1 MLHSIKN
8 ISEIVNGK
16 LLNGEALEAQITH
29 LLLDSRQ
36 ILYPQA
42 ALFFALKGKH
52 HNGHKYITDLYK
64 KGVRN
69 FVVSE
74 QKDFATFE
82 GAHFI
87 LVKDTLKA
95 LQELAAFHRNK
106 FDLKTIGITG
116 SNGKTII
123 KEWLFQLLHKNY
135 SIVRSPRSYNSQTGV
150 PLSVWQIKKEHQLG
164 IFEAGISEMNEMAKL
179 QKIIN
184 CTIGLFT
191 NIGPAHSE
199 GFTSIEEKI
208 NEKIKLFENAKTI
221 VYCSDDPRIAQAM
234 TRFDDKEHFTWSTQ
248 FDADLKI
255 TSVEKK
261 PNGSSSIIGIFK
273 REIHQIFIPFHDA
286 AHIENAIHCWAILL
300 HLGIHPNSILER
312 MKNLEPVAM
321 RLEIKDGINGCAI
334 INDSYN
340 SDLNSL
346 QIALHFLE
354 QQSNQKKHTLI
365 LSDILQSGQTLQDL
379 YKEVAEIIIEKKVD
393 RLIGIGTDIKNID
406 SFLPNNFDKKFYPD
420 TNSFI
425 EKFDTNNFRSESIL
439 IKGARQF
446 SFERIAHLLSH
457 KVHKT
462 VLEID
467 LNALTH
473 NLHVYTQYL
482 QPGTRMMVMVKASAY
497 GTGSYEVARLLEFNK
512 VDYLA
517 VAYADEG
524 TSLREAGIQ
533 LPIMVLNPDEQ
544 SFDQIIRHQL
554 EPEIYNLRLLKSL
567 IHYLPKGKEVAIHLK
582 MDTGMKRLGFNE
594 VDLKDLLVL
603 LKANKNLKIQSVFS
617 HLAASED
624 DQEDAFSK
632 QQVAKFEKLYSLL
645 VEGLGYQPLKHILNS
660 SGIVR
665 FPEHQMDM
673 VRLGIGLYGI
683 DSSEE
688 IQHQL
693 KVVQRLKATISQI
706 KQVAP
711 GETIG
716 YSRKGK
722 AEKPLRIATISI
734 GYADGLLRGAGNG
747 NFAVYVNGKPAPT
760 IGNVCMDMC
769 MIDITP
775 YPEVQEGDE
784 VIVFGDQPSI
794 RDLAKSLGTI
804 SYEVFTNISSRVK
817 RVYFQE

>member
-8 ISEIVNGK
+8 ITKIVNGK
-16 LLNGEALEAQITH
+16 LLNGDAVGIQIAH

-42 ALFFALKGKH
+42 SLFFALKGKH
-52 HNGHKYITDLYK
+52 HNGHKYIADLYA

-74 QKDFATFE
+74 PIDYKKYN

-87 LVKDTLKA
+87 FVQNTLKA
-95 LQELAAFHRNK
+95 LQDLAAFHRNK
-106 FDLKTIGITG
+106 FALKTIGITG

-135 SIVRSPRSYNSQTGV
+135 SIVRNPRSYNSQTGV

-164 IFEAGISEMNEMAKL
+164 IFEAGISEMEEMDKL
-179 QKIIN
+179 QSIIN
-184 CTIGLFT
+184 CSIGLFT

-199 GFTSIEEKI
+199 GFSSTEEKI
-208 NEKIKLFENAKTI
+208 DEKVKLFEKAETI
-221 VYCSDDPRIAQAM
+221 IYCSDDARIAQAM
-234 TRFDDKEHFTWSTQ
+234 MRFEEKQHFTWSTK
-248 FDADLKI
+248 FKADLKI

-261 PNGSSSIIGIFK
+261 SNGLSQIIGIFK
-273 REIHQIFIPFHDA
+273 NEIHQISIPFHDA
-286 AHIENAIHCWAILL
+286 AHIENAIHCWATLL
-300 HLGIHPNSILER
+300 HLGINQSIIEER
-312 MKNLEPVAM
+312 IKNLEPVAM

-365 LSDILQSGQTLQDL
+365 LSDILQSGQTLKKL
-379 YKEVAEIIIEKKVD
+379 YQEVAEIIIDKKIG
-393 RLIGIGTDIKNID
+393 RFIGIGNDIKNIQ
-406 SFLPNNFDKKFYPD
+406 SFLPVEIEKKFYPD
-420 TNSFI
+420 TESFI
-425 EKFDTNNFRSESIL
+425 KKFDTNDFQSESIL

-446 SFERIAHLLSH
+446 GFERIAHLLSQ

-462 VLEID
+462 VLEIN

-473 NLHVYTQYL
+473 NLHVYSQYL
-482 QPGTRMMVMVKASAY
+482 QAGTRIMAMVKASAY
-497 GTGSYEVARLLEFNK
+497 GSGSYEVARLLEFNK

-517 VAYADEG
+517 VAYTDEG
-524 TSLREAGIQ
+524 ASLREAGIQ

-544 SFDQIIRHQL
+544 SFDLITRHQL

-567 IHYLPKGKEVAIHLK
+567 IRYLPKGKEVAIHLK
-582 MDTGMKRLGFNE
+582 MDTGMKRLGFDE
-594 VDLKDLLVL
+594 GDLDELLVL
-603 LKANKNLKIQSVFS
+603 LQANKNLKVQSVFS

-624 DQEDAFSK
+624 DQEDHFSK
-632 QQVAKFEKLYSLL
+632 QQISKFEKLYGLL
-645 VEGLGYQPLKHILNS
+645 TEGLSYKPLKHILNS

-688 IQHQL
+688 IQEQL
-693 KVVQRLKATISQI
+693 EVVQRLKATISQI

-722 AEKPLRIATISI
+722 ASSPLRIATISI
-734 GYADGLLRGAGNG
+734 GYADGLLREAGNG
-747 NFAVYVNGKPAPT
+747 NFSVYVNGKPAPI

-775 YPEVQEGDE
+775 YADVQEGDE
-784 VIVFGDQPSI
+784 VVIFGDQPSI

>member
-8 ISEIVNGK
+8 IAKIINGK
-16 LLNGEALEAQITH
+16 VLNENAVDTQIAH

-36 ILYPQA
+36 ILYPQSS
-42 ALFFALKGKH
+42 LFFALKGKH
-52 HNGHKYITDLYK
+52 HDGHEYISDLYK
-64 KGVRN
+64 KGVRS
-69 FVVSE
+69 FVISE
-74 QKDFATFE
+74 QKNIANYK
-82 GAHFI
+82 GAHFV
-87 LVKDTLKA
+87 LVDNTLQA
-95 LQELAAFHRNK
+95 LQDLSAAHRNK
-106 FDLKTIGITG
+106 FPLKTIGITG

-123 KEWLFQLLHKNY
+123 KEWLFQLLHKDH

-164 IFEAGISEMNEMAKL
+164 IFEAGISEMNEMSKL
-179 QKIIN
+179 QNIIN

-199 GFTSIEEKI
+199 GFTSTELKI
-208 NEKIKLFENAKTI
+208 NEKIKLFEGANVLI
-221 VYCSDDPRIAQAM
+221 YCCDDPRIAEAM
-234 TRFDDKEHFTWSTQ
+234 QRFNDKVHFTWSTQ
-248 FDADLKI
+248 FDATLKI
-255 TSVEKK
+255 TSIEKRAD
-261 PNGSSSIIGIFK
+261 GSSSIIGVFEK
-273 REIHQIFIPFHDA
+273 EIHKISIPFNDS
-286 AHIENAIHCWAILL
+286 AHIENAIHCWATLL
-300 HLGIHPNSILER
+300 HLKLNPEVIAER

-321 RLEIKDGINGCAI
+321 RLEMKDGINGCAI

-354 QQSNQKKHTLI
+354 QQSNQEKHTLI
-365 LSDILQSGQTLQDL
+365 LSDILQSGQTLKNL
-379 YKEVAEIIIEKKVD
+379 YREVAEIIIEKKVD
-393 RLIGIGTDIKNID
+393 RLIGVGTDIKNIT
-406 SFLPNNFDKKFYPD
+406 SFLPDNFNKEFYSD
-420 TNSFI
+420 THSFI
-425 EKFDTNNFRSESIL
+425 ENFDTNNFQNESIL

-446 SFERIAHLLSH
+446 SFERIAHLLSQ
-457 KVHKT
+457 KVHRT
-462 VLEID
+462 VLEVN

-473 NLHVYTQYL
+473 NLHVYSQYL
-482 QPGTRMMVMVKASAY
+482 QAGTRMMVMVKASAY
-497 GTGSYEVARLLEFNK
+497 GSGSYEVARLLEFNK

-524 TSLREAGIQ
+524 ASLRDAGIQ

-544 SFDQIIRHQL
+544 SFDQITRHQL

-567 IHYLPKGKEVAIHLK
+567 IHYLPQGKEVAIHLK
-582 MDTGMKRLGFNE
+582 MDTGMKRLGFDAD
-594 VDLKDLLVL
+594 DLEELLVL
-603 LKANKNLKIQSVFS
+603 LQANKNLKIQSVFS

-624 DQEDAFSK
+624 DHEDAFSK
-632 QQVAKFEKLYSLL
+632 QQVAKFENLYRLL
-645 VEGLGYQPLKHILNS
+645 TKKLGYQPLKHILNS

-683 DSSEE
+683 DSSDE
-688 IQHQL
+688 IQEQL
-693 KVVQRLKATISQI
+693 QVVQRLKATISQI

-716 YSRKGK
+716 YSRKGVAK
-722 AEKPLRIATISI
+722 QALRIATISI
-734 GYADGLLRGAGNG
+734 GYADGLLRQAGNG
-747 NFAVYVNGKPAPT
+747 NFSVYVNGKPAPT

-769 MIDITP
+769 MIDITA

-784 VIVFGDQPSI
+784 VMIFGDQPSI

>member
-1 MLHSIKN
+1 MLHSIKD
-8 ISEIVNGK
+8 ITKIVNGK
-16 LLNGEALEAQITH
+16 LLNGVAVDVQIAH

-42 ALFFALKGKH
+42 SLFFALKGKH

-74 QKDFATFE
+74 QQNYTAYE

-87 LVKDTLKA
+87 FVKDTLKA
-95 LQELAAFHRNK
+95 LQNLAASHRNK
-106 FDLKTIGITG
+106 FSLETIGITG

-123 KEWLFQLLHKNY
+123 KEWLFHLLHKDY

-164 IFEAGISEMNEMAKL
+164 IFEAGISEMEEMDKL
-179 QKIIN
+179 RNIIN
-184 CTIGLFT
+184 CSIGLFT

-199 GFTSIEEKI
+199 GFVSIEKKI
-208 NEKIKLFENAKTI
+208 NEKVKLFENAKTI
-221 VYCSDDPRIAQAM
+221 IYCSDDPRIVQAM
-234 TRFDDKEHFTWSTQ
+234 TRFDNKEHFTWSRQ
-248 FDADLKI
+248 FNADLKI
-255 TSVEKK
+255 TSIEKQK
-261 PNGSSSIIGIFK
+261 DGSSSIIGIFK
-273 REIHQIFIPFHDA
+273 KEIHQIFIPFHDA

-300 HLGIHPNSILER
+300 HFRIAPKVIEER
-312 MKNLEPVAM
+312 MKKLESVAM
-321 RLEIKDGINGCAI
+321 RLEIKDGINGCSI

-354 QQSNQKKHTLI
+354 QQSNQEKQTLI
-365 LSDILQSGQTLQDL
+365 LSDILQSGQTLKNL
-379 YKEVAEIIIEKKVD
+379 YQEVAEIIIEKKVD
-393 RLIGIGTDIKNID
+393 RFIGIGTDIKNIK
-406 SFLPNNFDKKFYPD
+406 SFLPPQIDEKFYPD
-420 TNSFI
+420 TQSFI
-425 EKFDTNNFRSESIL
+425 ENFDINSFQSESIL

-446 SFERIAHLLSH
+446 GFERIAHSLSQ

-462 VLEID
+462 VLEIN

-473 NLHVYTQYL
+473 NLHVYSQYL
-482 QPGTRMMVMVKASAY
+482 QAGTRMMVMVKASAY
-497 GTGSYEVARLLEFNK
+497 GSGSYEVARLLEFNK

-517 VAYADEG
+517 VAYTDEG
-524 TSLREAGIQ
+524 ASLREAGIQ

-544 SFDQIIRHQL
+544 SFDLITRHQL

-567 IHYLPKGKEVAIHLK
+567 IRYLPKGKEVAIHLK
-582 MDTGMKRLGFNE
+582 MDTGMKRLGFDE
-594 VDLKDLLVL
+594 GDLGELLVL
-603 LKANKNLKIQSVFS
+603 LKANKNLKVQSVFS

-624 DQEDAFSK
+624 DQEDIFSK
-632 QQVAKFEKLYSLL
+632 QQVATFKKLYDHLTKEL
-645 VEGLGYQPLKHILNS
+645 AHQPLRHILNS

-665 FPEHQMDM
+665 FPQHQMDM

-688 IQHQL
+688 IQDQL
-693 KVVQRLKATISQI
+693 EVVQRLKATISQI

-722 AEKPLRIATISI
+722 ATKPLRIATISI

-747 NFAVYVNGKPAPT
+747 NYAVYVNGKPASI

-784 VIVFGDQPSI
+784 VVIFGDQPSI
-794 RDLAKSLGTI
+794 RDLAESLGTI

>member
-1 MLHSIKN
+1 MLQSIKN
-8 ISEIVNGK
+8 ITKIVNGK
-16 LLNGEALEAQITH
+16 LLNGEALDAQITH

-36 ILYPQA
+36 IFYPQSS
-42 ALFFALKGKH
+42 LFFALIGKH
-52 HNGHKYITDLYK
+52 HNGHKYISDLYK

-74 QKDFATFE
+74 RKDYITYD

-87 LVKDTLKA
+87 LVKNSLKA
-95 LQELAAFHRNK
+95 LQVLSAFHRNQ
-106 FDLKTIGITG
+106 FALKTIGITG

-123 KEWLFQLLHKNY
+123 KEWLFHLLHPNY
-135 SIVRSPRSYNSQTGV
+135 TIVRSPRSYNSQTGV
-150 PLSVWQIKKEHQLG
+150 PLSVWQIKKGHQLG
-164 IFEAGISEMNEMAKL
+164 IFEAGISELNEMDKL
-179 QKIIN
+179 RDIIN
-184 CTIGLFT
+184 CDIGLFT

-208 NEKIKLFENAKTI
+208 NEKIKLFEPAKTI
-221 VYCSDDPRIAQAM
+221 IYCSDDPIVLNAM
-234 TRFDDKEHFTWSTQ
+234 NRFEDKEHFTWSTQ
-248 FDADLKI
+248 SKADLKI
-255 TSVEKK
+255 TSIEKQADE
-261 PNGSSSIIGIFK
+261 SSSIIGIFK
-273 REIHQIFIPFHDA
+273 KEIHQIIIPFQDA
-286 AHIENAIHCWAILL
+286 AYIENAIHCWATLL
-300 HLGIHPNSILER
+300 FLGLTPKVIEER
-312 MKNLEPVAM
+312 MRSLEPVAM
-321 RLEIKDGINGCAI
+321 RLEIKGGVNGCSI

-354 QQSNQKKHTLI
+354 QQSNQEKQTLL
-365 LSDILQSGQTLQDL
+365 LSDILQSGQTLESL
-379 YKEVAEIIIEKKVD
+379 YQEVADIVLEKKID
-393 RLIGIGTDIKNID
+393 RFIGIGTDIKTIRA
-406 SFLPNNFDKKFYPD
+406 FLPKGFDKKFYPD
-420 TNSFI
+420 TKSFI
-425 EKFDTNNFRSESIL
+425 EKFDVNSFQNESIL

-446 SFERIAHLLSH
+446 GFERIAHLLSH

-462 VLEID
+462 VLEVN

-473 NLHVYTQYL
+473 NLHVYSQYL
-482 QPGTRMMVMVKASAY
+482 QAGTRMMVMVKASAY
-497 GTGSYEVARLLEFNK
+497 GSGSFEVARLLEFNK

-517 VAYADEG
+517 VAYTDEG
-524 TSLREAGIQ
+524 ASLRKAGIQ
-533 LPIMVLNPDEQ
+533 LPIMVLNPDVQ
-544 SFDQIIRHQL
+544 SFDLIIRHQL
-554 EPEIYNLRLLKSL
+554 EPEIYNIRLLESL
-567 IHYLPKGKEVAIHLK
+567 IRYLPKGKEVAIHLK
-582 MDTGMKRLGFNE
+582 MDTGMKRLGFDE
-594 VDLKDLLVL
+594 GDIKSLLAL
-603 LKANKNLKIQSVFS
+603 LTANKNLKIQSVFS

-632 QQVAKFEKLYSLL
+632 QQVAKFEKLYGLL
-645 VEGLGYQPLKHILNS
+645 TEGLGYLPLKHILNS

-665 FPEHQMDM
+665 FPKYQMDM

-683 DSSEE
+683 DSSNE
-688 IQHQL
+688 IQEQL
-693 KVVQRLKATISQI
+693 EVVQRLKATISQI

-722 AEKPLRIATISI
+722 ASKPLRTATISI

-747 NFAVYVNGKPAPT
+747 NFSVYVNGQPAPI

-775 YPEVQEGDE
+775 YPEIQEGDE
-784 VIVFGDQPSI
+784 VVVFGDQPSI

>member
-8 ISEIVNGK
+8 ITKIVNGK
-16 LLNGEALEAQITH
+16 LLNGDAVGIQIAH

-42 ALFFALKGKH
+42 SLFFALKGKH
-52 HNGHKYITDLYK
+52 HNGHKYIADLYA

-74 QKDFATFE
+74 PIDYKKYKD
-82 GAHFI
+82 AHFI
-87 LVKDTLKA
+87 FVQNTLKA
-95 LQELAAFHRNK
+95 LQDLAAFHRNK
-106 FDLKTIGITG
+106 FALKTIGITG

-135 SIVRSPRSYNSQTGV
+135 SIVRNPRSYNSQTGV

-164 IFEAGISEMNEMAKL
+164 IFEAGISEMEEMDKL
-179 QKIIN
+179 QSIIN
-184 CTIGLFT
+184 CSIGLFT

-199 GFTSIEEKI
+199 GFSSTEEKI
-208 NEKIKLFENAKTI
+208 DEKVKLFEKAETI
-221 VYCSDDPRIAQAM
+221 IYCSDDARIAQAM
-234 TRFDDKEHFTWSTQ
+234 MRFEEKQHFTWSTK
-248 FDADLKI
+248 FKADLKI

-261 PNGSSSIIGIFK
+261 SNGLSQIIGIFK
-273 REIHQIFIPFHDA
+273 NEIHQISIPFHDA
-286 AHIENAIHCWAILL
+286 AHIENAIHCWATLL
-300 HLGIHPNSILER
+300 HLGINQSIIEER
-312 MKNLEPVAM
+312 IKNLEPVAM

-365 LSDILQSGQTLQDL
+365 LSDILQSGQTLKKL
-379 YKEVAEIIIEKKVD
+379 YQEVAEIIIDKKIG
-393 RLIGIGTDIKNID
+393 RFIGIGNDIKNIQ
-406 SFLPNNFDKKFYPD
+406 SFLPVEIEKKFYPD
-420 TNSFI
+420 TESFI
-425 EKFDTNNFRSESIL
+425 EKFDTNDFQSESIL

-446 SFERIAHLLSH
+446 GFERIAHLLSQ

-462 VLEID
+462 VLEIN

-473 NLHVYTQYL
+473 NLHVYSQYL
-482 QPGTRMMVMVKASAY
+482 QAGTRIMAMVKASAY
-497 GTGSYEVARLLEFNK
+497 GSGSYEVARLLEFNK

-517 VAYADEG
+517 VAYTDEG
-524 TSLREAGIQ
+524 ASLREAGIQ

-544 SFDQIIRHQL
+544 SFDLITRHQL

-567 IHYLPKGKEVAIHLK
+567 IRYLPKGKEVAIHLK
-582 MDTGMKRLGFNE
+582 MDTGMKRLGFDE
-594 VDLKDLLVL
+594 GDLEELLVL
-603 LKANKNLKIQSVFS
+603 LQANKNLKVQSVFS

-624 DQEDAFSK
+624 DQEDHFSK
-632 QQVAKFEKLYSLL
+632 QQISKFEKLYGLL
-645 VEGLGYQPLKHILNS
+645 TEGLSYKPLKHILNS

-688 IQHQL
+688 IQEQL
-693 KVVQRLKATISQI
+693 EVVQRLKATISQI

-722 AEKPLRIATISI
+722 ASSPLRIATISI
-734 GYADGLLRGAGNG
+734 GYADGLLREAGNG
-747 NFAVYVNGKPAPT
+747 NFSVYVNGKPAPI

-775 YPEVQEGDE
+775 YADVQEGDE
-784 VIVFGDQPSI
+784 VVIFGDQPSI